1 MNPELR
7 DGSIF
12 CPLTQNS
19 NVSLKGLLGPEG
31 RLCTGAGE
39 SSAGRRDQAHSASP
53 ACRGAASPGTAPEQQ
68 GPSPHT
74 GFLGGLWHGRVDS
87 EGTAGPGASLP
98 RVGPPG
104 RAGRG
109 RKTQRWVLEG
119 GKDHRKWFESGEKIF
134 QHSQMLTLGREKEP
148 ISEKLYVLCF
158 LQSIWNRKQLV

>member
-1 MNPELR
+1 MDQRGGFALGLGKAALAEGTRPTAR
-7 DGSIF
+7 
-12 CPLTQNS
+12 PLPAA
-19 NVSLKGLLGPEG
+19 GLHL
-31 RLCTGAGE
+31 LALLL
-39 SSAGRRDQAHSASP
+39 SSRAP
-53 ACRGAASPGTAPEQQ
+53 ARTLA
-68 GPSPHT
+68 
-74 GFLGGLWHGRVDS
+74 FWGGLRHGRVDS

-109 RKTQRWVLEG
+109 RETQRWVLEG

-148 ISEKLYVLCF
+148 ISEKWYVLCF

>member
-12 CPLTQNS
+12 CPLTQQ
-19 NVSLKGLLGPEG
+19 
-31 RLCTGAGE
+31 RLPQRAPWTRGE
-39 SSAGRRDQAHSASP
+39 ALHWGWGSSAGRRDQAHSASP

-68 GPSPHT
+68 GPSPHP
-74 GFLGGLWHGRVDS
+74 GFLWGLRHGRVDS

-98 RVGPPG
+98 WAGPHG
-104 RAGRG
+104 RTGRG
-109 RKTQRWVLEG
+109 REMQRWFLEG

-158 LQSIWNRKQLV
+158 LQSFWNRKQLV